1 MSLQARRERIR
12 VALLIT
18 VVAGLALGSFW
29 ILTLLRQGSESAL
42 PIAKDEIDFTVEKFN
57 FVRMSKSGEARYNIS
72 GQSLR
77 HFPHNDSFEVDQP
90 LLHNL
95 APGQAPMNMKAMR
108 AVIEQGNKRI
118 HLYDKV
124 EVDRPASEQNPVFKL
139 RTDYLQVLPDED
151 RMQTNQLVH
160 IQSGRAKITASGMDA
175 NNATRQIFLSNKV
188 SGSFLP
194 PP

>member
-1 MSLQARRERIR
+1 MSLQASRERIR
-12 VALLIT
+12 LALLI
-18 VVAGLALGSFW
+18 VLVAGLALGSFW
-29 ILTLLRQGSESAL
+29 ILALLRQSGESAL

-72 GQSLR
+72 GHRMR
-77 HFPHNDSFEVDQP
+77 HFPHNDSFEIDQP

-108 AVIEQGNKRI
+108 AVIEKGNKRI
-118 HLYDKV
+118 HLHDKV
-124 EVDRPASEQNPVFKL
+124 EVDRPASEQNPVFQL
-139 RTDYLQVLPDED
+139 RTDYLLVLPDD
-151 RMQTNQLVH
+151 DLIRTTQLVH
-160 IQSGRAKITASGMDA
+160 IQSGRADITATGMEA
-175 NNATRQIFLSNKV
+175 NNATRQIFLSSKV